1 MLIFG
6 CGFRLVPLGSSLP
19 ENLFSYRVIVIL
31 STMRNILKSS
41 LVALLAFLAAV
52 PALAGHK
59 NFKVSVYV
67 RAYEVEKMKDTAWLE
82 SSWKTISSQLDVD
95 KIYLETHRDML
106 LVDDATL
113 EKAKAFFLK
122 QGLEVAGGITYTISE
137 PNDFETFSYS
147 DPKDRAWVRKVAE
160 HTARHFDE
168 FLLDDFFFTSSKKDG
183 EIEARGDRSWT
194 EYRLQV
200 MNEAGRNLVVGPAKA
215 VNPKVKVIIKY
226 PNWYDHFQGLGFNL
240 EDGPQIF
247 DGVWTGTETRDPA
260 GNQHLQNY
268 LSYNIMRY
276 FENISGGRNGGGWV
290 DSGGIY
296 NSMDRYAEQLFLT
309 AIAKGRDVM
318 LFAYNQLLD
327 VKLNPMFRAPWQD
340 QGTSWSYDQ
349 MAAPF
354 ESGGETVT
362 PTTMARIAD
371 VVLRQADELVGR
383 LGTPVGIHS
392 YKVFH
397 APGEEFL
404 QNYLGMVGL
413 PMDMYPSFPQGRKS
427 VLLTEQAATD
437 PDLTGKIERQ
447 LKAGGDVIIT
457 TGLLKAVPEKIA
469 PICELFCDDR
479 KALVNDFGWNGK
491 SERDILI
498 PQVRYWTNDSWE
510 VVSAGR
516 PLTGGVSGWPIL
528 HRATYSNGTLYVL
541 TIPDDFGNLYDY
553 PAGVLNEI
561 RKAMSKDLDL
571 YLEGPSKVGLF
582 LYDNKTVIVENFNDT
597 PVDIKLVG
605 KAGMTR
611 LTDLET
617 GETIEMSEDR
627 AMSFFRRGDPSVK
640 GAMTLKPHSYR
651 AFSYE

>member
-1 MLIFG
+1 MKRILI
-6 CGFRLVPLGSSLP
+6 L
-19 ENLFSYRVIVIL
+19 LF
-31 STMRNILKSS
+31 
-41 LVALLAFLAAV
+41 ALLVLPAAAQ
-52 PALAGHK
+52 PKHK
-59 NFKVSVYV
+59 NFTVSVYV
-67 RAYEVEKMKDTAWLE
+67 RAYEVEKMKDTQWLE
-82 SSWKTISSQLDVD
+82 STWKTISSQLDVD

-113 EKAKAFFLK
+113 DKAKKFFEK

-147 DPKDRAWVRKVAE
+147 DPKDRAWVQKVAE
-160 HTARHFDE
+160 TTARHFDE
-168 FLLDDFFFTSSKKDG
+168 LLLDDFFFTSSKKDV
-183 EIEARGDRSWT
+183 EIAAKGNRSWT
-194 EYRLQV
+194 EYRLER

-215 VNPKVKVIIKY
+215 VNPKVKCIIKY
-226 PNWYDHFQGLGFNL
+226 PNWYDDFQGLGFNL
-240 EDGPQIF
+240 EWGPQIF

-296 NSMDRYAEQLFLT
+296 MSMDRYAEQLFLT

-340 QGTSWSYDQ
+340 QGTSWSYDE
-349 MAAPF
+349 MTAPF
-354 ESGGETVT
+354 KKGKETVT

-371 VVLRQADELVGR
+371 IVLRKADDLCGK
-383 LGTPVGIHS
+383 LGNPVGIHS
-392 YKVFH
+392 YKVYH
-397 APGEEFL
+397 QPGEEFL
-404 QNYLGMVGL
+404 QNYLGMIGL
-413 PMDMYPSFPQGRKS
+413 PMDMYPAFPEGRKT
-427 VLLTEQAATD
+427 VLLTEQAAAD
-437 PDLTGKIERQ
+437 PALTEKIDRQ
-447 LKAGGDVIIT
+447 LKAGGDVVIT

-469 PICELFCDDR
+469 PICELRCDDL
-479 KALVNDFGWNGK
+479 KAIVNDFGRYGK
-491 SERDILI
+491 SEKDILI

-528 HRATYSNGTLYVL
+528 HRCIYSQGTLYVL

-553 PAGVLNEI
+553 PEGALNEI
-561 RKAMSKDLDL
+561 RRRMSRDMDL
-571 YLEGPSKVGLF
+571 YLEGPAKVSLF
-582 LYDNKTVIVENFNDT
+582 LYDNKTVIVENFNDN
-597 PVDIKLVG
+597 PVNVKLVG
-605 KAGMTR
+605 TTGLKK

-617 GETIEMSEDR
+617 GETIDAAVEQMP
-627 AMSFFRRGDPSVK
+627 AFFRRMAAPSPK
-640 GAMTLKPHSYR
+640 AAMTIKPHSYR
-651 AFSYE
+651 AFRYE